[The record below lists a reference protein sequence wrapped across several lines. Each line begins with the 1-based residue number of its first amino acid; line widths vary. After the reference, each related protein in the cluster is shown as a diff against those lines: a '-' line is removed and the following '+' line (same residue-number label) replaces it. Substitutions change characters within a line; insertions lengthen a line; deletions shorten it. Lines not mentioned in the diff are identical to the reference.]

1 VNNRRKLGL
10 GLGVSIVSPRFS
22 AFAQTQHKTWR
33 IGYLDG
39 GSLRFMEEAGR
50 HTALMQGLREKGY
63 VNGKNVELLMRFAE
77 GKAER
82 LDALAAEL
90 VRQKVDLI
98 ITLGTPAVR
107 ASQKAISTTPII
119 VVTMADPVGNG
130 FAASLAR
137 PGGFITGM
145 SDGLVDTVKKLVE
158 IMQSS
163 VDKLKRVAVLSNPAN
178 VAHPQL
184 VLQVQ
189 AAALQMGLQVV
200 QVSARIPAEI
210 ELAFSTLKRERAE
223 GLIILVDT
231 FFLEQRKQIADLALT
246 YRLPSIFPQRYYAEV
261 GGLMSYGADLNDNF
275 RRAGAFVDKM
285 LKGAKPADIPFEQ
298 PMRYYFVINRRT
310 ADVLGIKFSGA
321 VLARVDSVI
330 E

>member
-1 VNNRRKLGL
+1 
-10 GLGVSIVSPRFS
+10 
-22 AFAQTQHKTWR
+22 
-33 IGYLDG
+33 
-39 GSLRFMEEAGR
+39 
-50 HTALMQGLREKGY
+50 
-63 VNGKNVELLMRFAE
+63 
-77 GKAER
+77 
-82 LDALAAEL
+82 
-90 VRQKVDLI
+90 
-98 ITLGTPAVR
+98 
-107 ASQKAISTTPII
+107 
-119 VVTMADPVGNG
+119 
-130 FAASLAR
+130 
-137 PGGFITGM
+137 
-145 SDGLVDTVKKLVE
+145 
-158 IMQSS
+158 
-163 VDKLKRVAVLSNPAN
+163 
-178 VAHPQL
+178 
-184 VLQVQ
+184 
-189 AAALQMGLQVV
+189 MGLQVV

-275 RRAGAFVDKM
+275 RRAGAFVDKI